1 MSMKSFEIALPTK
14 PSDAPTLPSLED
26 GYESYRKL
34 EAEILAVPEVEVL
47 RVQVDVT
54 RACAI
59 ALGAVKAIHSM
70 KPLVAGKLP
79 AHDVHAIDNI
89 ADYIFAAYYAH
100 AISAPPA
107 RDVEK
112 LQKLAEEAAPL
123 REDLLVQA
131 EALAHK
137 GYFDGGKVAE
147 IRGGTGYLD
156 MATDLT
162 SLSLLFR
169 SGWTIVKD
177 KTTVSQEEAER
188 ADVLGREL
196 LAAVG
201 ARLQPNGEATSLD
214 IAMDRRARAFTVF
227 QRAYERCRQ
236 AAAYLRWDEGDAEAL
251 VPSLFTRG
259 RSRKPVVNEPG
270 EDLVVTTPAAPTQPG
285 GGSGSADP
293 ASPPTA

>member
-1 MSMKSFEIALPTK
+1 MTMKSFEIALPNK
-14 PSDAPTLPSLED
+14 PSETPSLPSLED

-34 EAEILAVPEVEVL
+34 EAEILAVPEVEVV

-59 ALGAVKAIHSM
+59 ALGAVKAIQSM
-70 KPLVAGKLP
+70 KPLVTGKLP
-79 AHDVHAIDNI
+79 AHDLQAIDNI
-89 ADYIFAAYYAH
+89 VDYIFAAYYAH

-112 LQKLAEEAAPL
+112 LQKLSEEATAL

-137 GYFDGGKVAE
+137 GYFDAGKVAE

-156 MATDLT
+156 TATDLT

-177 KTTVSQEEAER
+177 KTTVTQQEAER
-188 ADVLGREL
+188 ADVLGREI
-196 LAAVG
+196 LAAMG
-201 ARLQPNGEATSLD
+201 ARLQPNGEATTLD
-214 IAMDRRARAFTVF
+214 EAMDRRARAFTVF

-236 AAAYLRWDEGDAEAL
+236 AAAYLRWDEGDADSL
-251 VPSLFTRG
+251 VPSLFIRA
-259 RSRKPVVNEPG
+259 RSRKPVVTVTEPEVPAPDG
-270 EDLVVTTPAAPTQPG
+270 GAVMPPSPAAPSTQ
-285 GGSGSADP
+285 
-293 ASPPTA
+293 TA

>member
-1 MSMKSFEIALPTK
+1 MTMKSFEIAIPNHQPQT
-14 PSDAPTLPSLED
+14 PTLPSLED

-34 EAEILAVPEVEVL
+34 EPEILAVPEAEVL

-59 ALGAVKAIHSM
+59 ALGAVKAIQSM
-70 KPLVAGKLP
+70 KPLVTGKLP
-79 AHDVHAIDNI
+79 AHDVQAMDNI
-89 ADYIFAAYYAH
+89 VDYIFAAYYAH

-137 GYFDGGKVAE
+137 RYFDAGKVAE
-147 IRGGTGYLD
+147 IRAGTGYLD
-156 MATDLT
+156 IATDLT

-169 SGWTIVKD
+169 SGWPLVKD
-177 KTTVSQEEAER
+177 KTTVTQEEAER
-188 ADVLGREL
+188 ADVLGREI
-196 LAAVG
+196 LAAMG
-201 ARLQPNGEATSLD
+201 SRLQPNGEATTLD
-214 IAMDRRARAFTVF
+214 QAMDRRARAFTVF

-236 AAAYLRWDEGDAEAL
+236 AAAYLRWDEGDAESL
-251 VPSLFTRG
+251 VPSLFLRP
-259 RSRKPVVNEPG
+259 RSRKVAVAGP
-270 EDLVVTTPAAPTQPG
+270 EDEPTQ
-285 GGSGSADP
+285 GSEGVMPAVDP
-293 ASPPTA
+293 APVIPTA